1 MRDKRL
7 RRMLRRF
14 RKADA
19 RIEQKE
25 QWARIRK
32 FKAAARTSSVLGNER
47 SICGGGEIPN
57 SR

>member
-1 MRDKRL
+1 MRDKRARKLL
-7 RRMLRRF
+7 RRYRQN
-14 RKADA
+14 DA
-19 RIEQKE
+19 RMEQKE